1 MPLRKEKYHHS
12 IQQSIQK
19 DTYIMATHNISPEKA
34 DANQEAKRN
43 YHLICSL

>member
-1 MPLRKEKYHHS
+1 MPLQKKKYHHS

-19 DTYIMATHNISPEKA
+19 DTYNMATHNISPEKA
-34 DANQEAKRN
+34 DADQEQKIS